1 MDSYKASEQEIFS
14 ESSSG
19 ESATYSI
26 RQLAS
31 EFGITMRAIRFYESK
46 KLILPK
52 KVNGRRTFTELDR
65 ARLFLVVQSRKLG
78 LALTDIKEVLDIYY
92 RGEDRRTFY
101 KVATAKFGKHIKNLK
116 HKQKEID
123 SQLQEMQ
130 KICAKLEK
138 QISTNKISLAKALG
152 YPANRVS
159 ETTITH

>member
-1 MDSYKASEQEIFS
+1 MDSCKASEQEVFS

-19 ESATYSI
+19 ESTTYSI

-52 KVNGRRTFTELDR
+52 KVNGRRAFTELDR

-92 RGEDRRTFY
+92 RGDDRRTFY
-101 KVATAKFGKHIKNLK
+101 KVATTKFSKHIENLK
-116 HKQKEID
+116 RKQKEID
-123 SQLQEMQ
+123 AQLQEMQ
-130 KICAKLEK
+130 KICGKLEK
-138 QISTNKISLAKALG
+138 QISNNKISLAKALG
-152 YPANRVS
+152 YPVAKPS
-159 ETTITH
+159 GTTIIH